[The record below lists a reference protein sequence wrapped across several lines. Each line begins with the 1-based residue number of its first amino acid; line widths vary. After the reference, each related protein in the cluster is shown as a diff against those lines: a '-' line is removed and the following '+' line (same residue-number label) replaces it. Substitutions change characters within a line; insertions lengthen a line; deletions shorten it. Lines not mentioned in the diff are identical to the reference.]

1 MFKSS
6 TSTSPSHNSMYPVLT
21 VAELAKYFGSD
32 TNREGIRVA
41 IMRNFTLDI
50 KRLQACVK
58 AGRDPKELNIG
69 AEVAKLIKDEI
80 AKSVTLHLR
89 SSFLH

>member
-1 MFKSS
+1 
-6 TSTSPSHNSMYPVLT
+6 LT

-41 IMRNFTLDI
+41 IMRNFSPDI
-50 KRLQACVK
+50 KRLQECVK

-69 AEVAKLIKDEI
+69 AEVAK
-80 AKSVTLHLR
+80 SVTLHLR
-89 SSFLH
+89 SSFLHQHNFLSSICVAFIE